1 MTQYGD
7 NKCANCK
14 HNRNCY
20 SQLLGIE
27 TYGYGRWEC
36 IKDREELEE
45 LKTRNKKAIE
55 YMKTLSDEYATNHYD
70 IKNEVFEKLYYE
82 ILKGE

>member
-45 LKTRNKKAIE
+45 LKTRNKKAIDYINNCPE
-55 YMKTLSDEYATNHYD
+55 YLWANVNTKELL
-70 IKNEVFEKLYYE
+70 K